1 MTIRYQKQ
9 VIQADTLTPISIYNR
24 LQGEKK
30 FILESSSHHEDKG
43 RYSFI
48 GTNPF
53 REIIGTEQ
61 KVILK
66 DDAEV
71 KEIEGNPL

>member
-30 FILESSSHHEDKG
+30 ARAITKIKVAIPLSAPIHLEKSSVPNRK
-43 RYSFI
+43 
-48 GTNPF
+48 
-53 REIIGTEQ
+53 
-61 KVILK
+61 
-66 DDAEV
+66 
-71 KEIEGNPL
+71 